1 MKLVILGPP
10 GTGKGTIAK
19 FIETRFNCSHIS
31 TGDLLREQVS
41 LKTEIGEKIAPTMNQ
56 GKLVDDAS
64 VLEIL
69 KNKLTKMRQT
79 FILDGYP
86 RTIEQGESLDKVLT
100 NLEMHLDSVLF
111 IDSPEE
117 VIVKRLSARRQCT
130 TCKRIY
136 GLDVPSKKDG
146 ICDECNGKTVL
157 REDDAPEV
165 VRERIKVYNERS
177 KPMLDFYKEKNLL
190 VRVNGDRSLGE
201 IFMEVE
207 RLLSKYEDK

>member
-19 FIETRFNCSHIS
+19 FIETRFNCYHIS

-41 LKTEIGEKIAPTMNQ
+41 LKTEVGEKIAPIMNQ

-69 KNKLTKMRQT
+69 KNKLTKIGQN

-86 RTIEQGESLDKVLT
+86 RTIDQGESLDKVLT
-100 NLEMHLDSVLF
+100 DLEMLLDSALF

-136 GLDVPSKKDG
+136 GLDVPSKKAG
-146 ICDECNGKTVL
+146 FCDECSGKTVL
-157 REDDAPEV
+157 REDDAPGV

-177 KPMLDFYKEKNLL
+177 KPLLDFYKEKNLL

-207 RLLSKYEDK
+207 RLLSKYEEK

>member
-19 FIETRFNCSHIS
+19 FVETRFNCYHIS

-41 LKTEIGEKIAPTMNQ
+41 LKTEVGEKIAPIMNQ

-69 KNKLTKMRQT
+69 KNKLTKIGQN

-86 RTIEQGESLDKVLT
+86 RTIDQGESLDKVLT
-100 NLEMHLDSVLF
+100 DLEMLLDSALF

-136 GLDVPSKKDG
+136 GLDVPSKKAG
-146 ICDECNGKTVL
+146 FCDECSGKTVL
-157 REDDAPEV
+157 REDDAPGV
-165 VRERIKVYNERS
+165 VRERINVYNERS
-177 KPMLDFYKEKNLL
+177 KPLLDFYKEKNLL

-207 RLLSKYEDK
+207 RLLSKYEEK

>member
-19 FIETRFNCSHIS
+19 FVETRFNCYHIS

-41 LKTEIGEKIAPTMNQ
+41 LKTEVGEKIAPIMNQ

-69 KNKLTKMRQT
+69 KNKLTKIGQN

-86 RTIEQGESLDKVLT
+86 RTIDQGESLDKVLT
-100 NLEMHLDSVLF
+100 DLEMLLDSALF

-136 GLDVPSKKDG
+136 GLDVPSKKAG
-146 ICDECNGKTVL
+146 FCDECSGKTVL
-157 REDDAPEV
+157 REDDAPGV

-177 KPMLDFYKEKNLL
+177 KPLLDFYKEKNLL

-207 RLLSKYEDK
+207 RLLSKYEEK

>member
-19 FIETRFNCSHIS
+19 FVETRFNCYHIS

-41 LKTEIGEKIAPTMNQ
+41 LKTEVGEKIAPIMNQ

-69 KNKLTKMRQT
+69 KNKLTKIGQN

-86 RTIEQGESLDKVLT
+86 RTIDQGESLDKFLT
-100 NLEMHLDSVLF
+100 DLEMLLDSALF

-136 GLDVPSKKDG
+136 GLDVPSKKAG
-146 ICDECNGKTVL
+146 FCDECSGKTVL
-157 REDDAPEV
+157 REDDAPGV

-177 KPMLDFYKEKNLL
+177 KPLLDFYKEKNLL

-207 RLLSKYEDK
+207 RLLSKYEEK